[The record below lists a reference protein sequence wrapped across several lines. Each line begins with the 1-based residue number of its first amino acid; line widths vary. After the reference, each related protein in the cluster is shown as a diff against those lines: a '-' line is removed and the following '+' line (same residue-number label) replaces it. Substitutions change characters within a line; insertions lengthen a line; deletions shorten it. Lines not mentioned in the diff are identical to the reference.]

1 MTRTKSA
8 VLLTVLLG
16 AGLAGCH
23 AGGAPGSAAP
33 SASAA
38 VSRQQLLA
46 LGQEWVQCLRG
57 KGITRMPDAQLTE
70 DGYLTFQPQG
80 GYNWKEDVG
89 KHLDVINACKAI
101 EDKYPPN
108 AFRPKQQL
116 SADDLRKLAEY
127 AKCLRAH
134 GLPAWPDPDTDGS
147 FNLEGT
153 SLANGVP
160 KAAMAKATQ
169 ACSSIWSGKV
179 SVRSGTAGG
188 GKK

>member
-1 MTRTKSA
+1 MTRTKST
-8 VLLTVLLG
+8 VLITVLLG
-16 AGLAGCH
+16 AGLAGCSA
-23 AGGAPGSAAP
+23 AGPSGSATP
-33 SASAA
+33 SASASA

-57 KGITRMPDAQLTE
+57 KGLTRMPDAQLTE
-70 DGYLTFQPQG
+70 DGYLSFPPQG
-80 GYNWKEDVG
+80 SYNWKEDLS
-89 KHLDVINACKAI
+89 KQEDTINACKSI

-108 AFRPKQQL
+108 AFRPKEKL

-127 AKCLRAH
+127 AKCFRAH

-147 FNLEGT
+147 FNLSGT

-160 KAAMAKATQ
+160 KAAMDKATE
-169 ACSSIWSGKV
+169 ACSSIWSRKI
-179 SVRSGTAGG
+179 SVRNGPG

>member
-8 VLLTVLLG
+8 VLVTVLLG

-23 AGGAPGSAAP
+23 AGGASGSPTP

-57 KGITRMPDAQLTE
+57 RGLRRMPDAQLTE
-70 DGYLTFQPQG
+70 DGYLTFTSPDH
-80 GYNWKEDVG
+80 YDWKTDLV
-89 KHLDVINACKAI
+89 KNRTIIDACKPI
-101 EDKYPPN
+101 EDRYPPN
-108 AFRPKQQL
+108 AFRPKEKA

-127 AKCLRAH
+127 AKCFRAH
-134 GLPAWPDPDTDGS
+134 GLPAWPDPGPDGS
-147 FNLEGT
+147 FDLAGT
-153 SLANGVP
+153 SLANDIP
-160 KAAMAKATQ
+160 KTVMDEATA
-169 ACSSIWSGKV
+169 ACSSIWSGKIAV
-179 SVRSGTAGG
+179 HSGPGG